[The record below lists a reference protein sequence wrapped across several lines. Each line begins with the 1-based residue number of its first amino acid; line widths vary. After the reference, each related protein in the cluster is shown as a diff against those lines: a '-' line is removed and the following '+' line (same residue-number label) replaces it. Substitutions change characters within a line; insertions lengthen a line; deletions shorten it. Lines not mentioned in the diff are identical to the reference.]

1 MYFTDLFFLV
11 PVFQNNRITPN
22 ISLLGTQK
30 GIKLTKSYFFEMF
43 SFLSTPLLINF
54 PLPNDGQAV
63 GYGGND

>member
-11 PVFQNNRITPN
+11 PVFQNNRIIRNTS
-22 ISLLGTQK
+22 SLGPQK
-30 GIKLTKSYFFEMF
+30 GIKIIKSDFFEMF

-54 PLPNDGQAV
+54 LLPNGGQAV